1 MLSQFVY
8 LFTILPNDM
17 EEIKPPMRST
27 LDHQLLRRVMGF
39 GPSRIELLADD
50 DLDPNGIPHAARV
63 GLLAR
68 FCEDFGRDDLNAS
81 DVYGHARFIV
91 ENPNVLEAVEHVWD
105 GASQT
110 YSSVHLDEVFRALIS
125 SPETERYEAIS
136 KRIKERLKDV

>member
-1 MLSQFVY
+1 MLSQLAY
-8 LFTILPNDM
+8 LFTLLPHDTHM
-17 EEIKPPMRST
+17 PKSPMRDT

-50 DLDPNGIPHAARV
+50 DLSNKGIPHAARV

-68 FCEDFGRDDLNAS
+68 FCDDFDRDDVNIF

-105 GASQT
+105 DASQT
-110 YSSVHLDEVFRALIS
+110 YSGVRLDEVFRALIS
-125 SPETERYEAIS
+125 SPETERYKTIS
-136 KRIKERLKDV
+136 KRIKEKLKDV